1 MIAYFHHDW
10 HFSIDFNPDSS
21 LFIFSFT
28 CYRLLI
34 SNEYHHRNNQNQIM
48 EQKTDKVFHI
58 LELDTKSEVGVGSVA
73 KETVGL
79 SIFL

>member
-1 MIAYFHHDW
+1 
-10 HFSIDFNPDSS
+10 
-21 LFIFSFT
+21 
-28 CYRLLI
+28 
-34 SNEYHHRNNQNQIM
+34 M